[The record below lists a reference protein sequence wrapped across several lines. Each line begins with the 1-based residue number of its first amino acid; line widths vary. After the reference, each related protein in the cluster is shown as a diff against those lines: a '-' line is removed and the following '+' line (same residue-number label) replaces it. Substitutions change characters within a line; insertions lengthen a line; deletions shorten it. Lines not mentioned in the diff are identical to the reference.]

1 MNSGVNPA
9 DPIFVSAFRSALLAQ
24 FGIVCLIFLIL
35 LAAWTLLR
43 GRAGPTSPDAQA
55 WREPRARRVLRIGF
69 GVLWLFD
76 GILQAQPQM
85 PGGLPSQVIQPAAG
99 TSPAW
104 VQHLVN
110 WGGTIWTYHP
120 IQAAS
125 ATVWIQV
132 GIGLWLIFGARGWS
146 SRLAGLASAGW
157 GLIVWVFGEAF
168 GGIFAPG
175 LTVLFGAPGGVLFY
189 VIAGLLIFLPSRS
202 LLSPMAGRLVLALT
216 GSFLAGMAVLQAW
229 PGNGFWS
236 GAVSGK
242 PGPLTSMIQSMAAT
256 PQPRPL
262 ASLVSAFGSFTAA
275 HGWGVNLFAVIALAL
290 LGAGFCVS
298 AAVPDGARLAKIT
311 ALAGLVLCLAD
322 WVLIEDFGFFGGL
335 GTDPNSMIPLILVF
349 TAGCAALTPAAAP
362 EPLTEPAVPAMPA
375 SASRSWIAALSGRTV
390 AAAGALCVVLVGVA
404 PMAAASVSPDA
415 DPIVAQAIAGQSAP
429 INVPAPG
436 FTLTSQ
442 DGHPV
447 SLASLRGKAVLLA
460 FLDPVC
466 TSDCPIIAAE
476 MRAADAVLGARARNV
491 TLVAIVANPTYRSIA
506 LTRAFDQQ
514 EGLGQVP
521 NWLYLT
527 GSLSQ
532 LRKVW
537 NAYGVQVEDL
547 PAGAMVAHADLA
559 FVISPSG
566 RIREEL
572 SDDPGP
578 GTASSQS
585 SFAVLMADAVTQSMG
600 ATQ

>member
-24 FGIVCLIFLIL
+24 FGIACLIFLVL
-35 LAAWTLLR
+35 LAAWALLR
-43 GRAGPTSPDAQA
+43 RRVGLRLAGPAAPPATTPAPGAGA

-85 PGGLPSQVIQPAAG
+85 PGGLPSQVIQPAAD

-132 GIGLWLIFGARGWS
+132 GIGLWLLFGARGWP

-175 LTVLFGAPGGVLFY
+175 LTALFGAPGGALFY
-189 VIAGLLIFLPSRS
+189 VIAGFLIFLPERS
-202 LLSPMAGRLVLALT
+202 LLSPVAGRIVLALT
-216 GSFLAGMAVLQAW
+216 GTFLAGMAVLQAW

-236 GAVSGK
+236 GTVNGK

-275 HGWGVNLFAVIALAL
+275 HGWGVNLFAVVALAL

-311 ALAGLVLCLAD
+311 ALAGLILCLAD
-322 WVLIEDFGFFGGL
+322 WVLIENFGFFGGL

-349 TAGCAALTPAAAP
+349 TAGCAALTPATAP
-362 EPLTEPAVPAMPA
+362 AMVPTPATVPTPGPALEAGPAVPVTGPRFRM
-375 SASRSWIAALSGRTV
+375 AALSGRTV
-390 AAAGALCVVLVGVA
+390 AAAGALGVVLVGAA
-404 PMAAASVSPDA
+404 PMASASVSPDA
-415 DPIVAQAIAGQSAP
+415 DPIVAQAIAGQSASRS
-429 INVPAPG
+429 PARTAVRSRSPACAG
-436 FTLTSQ
+436 R
-442 DGHPV
+442 PY
-447 SLASLRGKAVLLA
+447 SLRSSIPSAHPTARSSQRKCGRR
-460 FLDPVC
+460 
-466 TSDCPIIAAE
+466 
-476 MRAADAVLGARARNV
+476 MRC
-491 TLVAIVANPTYRSIA
+491 
-506 LTRAFDQQ
+506 
-514 EGLGQVP
+514 
-521 NWLYLT
+521 
-527 GSLSQ
+527 
-532 LRKVW
+532 
-537 NAYGVQVEDL
+537 
-547 PAGAMVAHADLA
+547 
-559 FVISPSG
+559 SG
-566 RIREEL
+566 R
-572 SDDPGP
+572 GP
-578 GTASSQS
+578 GT
-585 SFAVLMADAVTQSMG
+585 
-600 ATQ
+600 